1 LPQWPEPLRD
11 WAATL
16 EIKRR
21 RKKIWEDQLK
31 TFQAVLLCVASLALG
46 GVEARAQSATYPD
59 RPVKILVPYAPGG
72 ATDIVARIMGE
83 QMRQILGQP
92 VVIEN
97 KPGANG
103 IIAVEEMARAKPDG
117 HTLMVGNVTTNAIA
131 PLLYRK
137 RYSINYGADV
147 VPVQRLVDIPAF
159 LLVTTT
165 NFQPKTFAELIDY
178 ARQNPGK
185 LRYGTVGAG
194 SYPHYD
200 MAFLA
205 KRAGDLNM
213 IAIHN
218 KAGAS
223 GVINDLITGDTQAVF
238 LNVASVA
245 AMVRAGK
252 LKPLAVVNP
261 QRLPEYPDIPTM
273 QEVGYADV
281 GTSAW
286 QALFAPAGT
295 PKEVLETLVKAVNV
309 AMQTPAAQEIFK
321 KQNFNIVPNKS
332 LDDAKAW
339 LAAEMVTWKSI
350 TEQVKIETAE

>member
-1 LPQWPEPLRD
+1 V
-11 WAATL
+11 AAAIPT
-16 EIKRR
+16 KS
-21 RKKIWEDQLK
+21 KSWEDQLS
-31 TFQAVLLCVASLALG
+31 TFRAALLCVVGLVLG
-46 GVEARAQSATYPD
+46 GVEAGAQSAAYPD

-72 ATDIVARIMGE
+72 ATDIVARIIGE
-83 QMRQILGQP
+83 QMRQTLGQP

-131 PLLYRK
+131 PVLYRK
-137 RYSINYGADV
+137 RYTIDYEKDV

-165 NFQPKTFAELIDY
+165 NFPPKTLAELIDY
-178 ARQNPGK
+178 AKHNPGK
-185 LRYGTVGAG
+185 MRYGTVGAG

-200 MAFLA
+200 MAFFA

-223 GVINDLITGDTQAVF
+223 GVINDMVTGDTQAAF
-238 LNVASVA
+238 LNVASTA

-252 LKPLAVVNP
+252 LKPLAVVNHE
-261 QRLPEYPDIPTM
+261 RLPEHPDIPTM
-273 QEVGYADV
+273 KEVGYPDV
-281 GTSAW
+281 GTLAW
-286 QALFAPAGT
+286 QALFAPAGA
-295 PKEVLETLVKAVNV
+295 PKEVLEKLANAAVV
-309 AMQTPAAQEIFK
+309 AMETPAAKEIFK

-332 LDDAKAW
+332 LDDARAW
-339 LAAEMVTWKSI
+339 LAGEMAAWKKI
-350 TEQVKIETAE
+350 ADEVKIETAD